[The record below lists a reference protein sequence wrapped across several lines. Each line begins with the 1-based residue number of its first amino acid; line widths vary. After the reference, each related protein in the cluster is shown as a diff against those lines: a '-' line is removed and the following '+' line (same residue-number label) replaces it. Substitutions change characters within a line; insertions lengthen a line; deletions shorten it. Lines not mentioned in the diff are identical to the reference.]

1 MADIGSNSTRHLSI
15 YTDPP
20 LSIRMNFLVRI
31 MNRFRTCSRQ
41 LKLDFFFEATH
52 PEYGDR
58 VLDIGGGWGLFLQVF
73 LERGLQAIVVDVD
86 LASLRSIRVHHPGV
100 PLVLA
105 SGTDLPFKDNAFQTV
120 FSNAVIEHV
129 GRWAAQT
136 RFASEVGRVGRSY
149 FVCTP
154 NKLFPF
160 EFHYGLPAYQ
170 FVPRPVQ
177 RFLARHCRL
186 GLWYDRERWED
197 IRLLT
202 RRQLAGLFPGGKV
215 FGLRVTFMSETLIA
229 VKSPAL
235 TKENQHG

>member
-1 MADIGSNSTRHLSI
+1 MADIASKSTGKISN

-20 LSIRMNFLVRI
+20 LSLRMNLLVRM

-41 LKLDFFFEATH
+41 LKLGLFFETTH

-58 VLDIGGGWGLFLQVF
+58 VLDIGGGWGLFLQAF

-86 LASLRSIRVHHPGV
+86 LASLQSIRAHHPGV

-105 SGTDLPFKDNAFQTV
+105 SGTELPFKDHTFQSV

-129 GRWAAQT
+129 GGRAAQT
-136 RFASEVGRVGRSY
+136 RFASEVKRVGRSY

-177 RFLARHCRL
+177 RLLARRCGL
-186 GLWYDRERWED
+186 GLWYDRQRWED

-202 RRQLAGLFPGGKV
+202 RPQLAGLFPDGKV
-215 FGLRVTFMSETLIA
+215 LGLRVTFMSETLIA
-229 VKSPAL
+229 VKSAGL